1 MIKKMIVTTDGVNL
15 IGRVKQSA
23 PAHWKTRGG
32 RSEKSRKFDK
42 YYYEAQYAGIPE
54 KEIPDYI
61 QMRFIEDADDI
72 INDALDDV
80 EFEELWKNFQNRF
93 HKRLKRYKE
102 KICMNEWNYFV
113 TFTYDNKKETAE
125 GFEKRLI
132 ITFNNLAKRNGWK
145 VIGGWENGELEGR
158 SHFHAFIH
166 VPEGQMVG
174 ELIPSKRYS
183 YKRHKMEYYTD
194 NSYFQDRFGM
204 SDWIAVTKENL
215 ISGNLVSYLVKYVI
229 KSGRKLFYSRGIA
242 NELELEVD
250 TDDVFMSFYHHGFK
264 HVLNAKKV
272 LSDVKAAYISLF
284 EYEGF
289 EYHDFEDSDSCFC
302 GFTEDIMKCPVV

>member
-93 HKRLKRYKE
+93 HKRLVRYRQKLLMLD
-102 KICMNEWNYFV
+102 CNYFV
-113 TFTYDNKKETAE
+113 TFTYDDKKESAE
-125 GFEKRLI
+125 GFEKRLLI
-132 ITFNNLAKRNGWK
+132 AFNNLAKRNQWK
-145 VIGGWENGELEGR
+145 VVGGWENGELEGR
-158 SHFHAFIH
+158 THFHAFIH

-174 ELIPSKRYS
+174 ELERRKRYS
-183 YKRHKMEYYTD
+183 YKRHKMEYYL
-194 NSYFQDRFGM
+194 DR
-204 SDWIAVTKENL
+204 SDIV
-215 ISGNLVSYLVKYVI
+215 SGGLADYLVKYVV
-229 KSGRKLFYSRGIA
+229 KSGRKLFYSRGIK
-242 NELELEVD
+242 NELELDID
-250 TDDVFMSFYHHGFK
+250 TDDVLLSYYNHGFK
-264 HVLNAKKV
+264 HILN
-272 LSDVKAAYISLF
+272 LKAFMDRLKAEDREKYSFL
-284 EYEGF
+284 GF
-289 EYHDFEDSDSCFC
+289 EQFELNYNSCFEFDVDFS
-302 GFTEDIMKCPVV
+302 GFTESFEKCPIVR